1 MPFKSAQKRYTLDAK
16 TGRVYQ
22 KPELNE
28 STIAAKDR
36 WVFDDTF
43 WLIQE
48 PWEDGGGRYSLFKWR
63 EDPTFRM
70 NVLQLYPDDAQRLYA
85 ALAARPRFPGRP
97 EIIEDPLTHMRPAAA
112 DSERSAPIDPNARE
126 GEGEGD
132 PQEGD
137 AEGAD

>member
-1 MPFKSAQKRYTLDAK
+1 
-16 TGRVYQ
+16 
-22 KPELNE
+22 
-28 STIAAKDR
+28 
-36 WVFDDTF
+36 
-43 WLIQE
+43 
-48 PWEDGGGRYSLFKWR
+48 
-63 EDPTFRM
+63 M

-132 PQEGD
+132 PQEGSCPAGRGPGGR
-137 AEGAD
+137 AEVGTRLA